1 MVLSNERSNRFASLR
16 LRNTGILGP
25 KKVSVSSE
33 QLVLAVAAFQLCF
46 VNASFWQH
54 LASVIGGFSA
64 EPLTYLS
71 IFVLMLALMSV
82 LYGLIT
88 PSRVTKPVLYLFL
101 ILAATTSYFMDNYGA
116 VIDRHALQSAF
127 ESDARESMEWL
138 SLSMLWP
145 ILLLGVMPVVLIHR
159 FVEIRQRSLKQGMV
173 VRALFLCACLLISA
187 MSIAYSYQTLSSV
200 ARNHPTLRDLIN
212 PFNALNAVRGYVR
225 NSLRVE
231 STELRSIGADAARG
245 PTWARAL
252 ATVQTP
258 KSSEARLAQNPADKP
273 LMPTRKP
280 TLFVMVVGESTRAA
294 SVGLLGYTRDTTPE
308 LAKWPLLLFRDVS
321 SCGTNTATSV
331 PCLFSNLGRAN
342 YDEGVADSQENLLD
356 ILKRAGFAVEWID
369 NNTGSKDV
377 AKRLPEINVAMDT
390 DPALCNAD
398 GCHDEILIRELTN
411 RLPSIHTDTVL
422 VLHMLGSHGPAYFHR
437 YPERFARFTPIC
449 TSVELHKC
457 TQAEVLNSY
466 DNTVLYTDYVLAK
479 ILALLDQHKQ
489 LNTGMLFVSDH
500 GESTGES
507 GYFLHGAPYAIAP
520 KEQTQVPMF
529 FWFSESYGAQRGVQT
544 ACMHAQLQPSTSH
557 DAVFPLVLGMLD
569 IATTA
574 YRADADPFA
583 RCYRQASGSH

>member
-1 MVLSNERSNRFASLR
+1 MVLSSIRGNQLDNVLSRSQRIVGSIKLEM
-16 LRNTGILGP
+16 
-25 KKVSVSSE
+25 SSE
-33 QLVLAVAAFQLCF
+33 QLVLTVAAFQLCF

-54 LASVIGGFSA
+54 LASVIGGLFA

-71 IFVLMLALMSV
+71 IFLLMLALMSL

-88 PSRVTKPVLYLFL
+88 PSRVTKPVLYFFLF
-101 ILAATTSYFMDNYGA
+101 LAATTSYFMDNYGA

-138 SLSMLWP
+138 SASMLWP
-145 ILLLGVMPVVLIHR
+145 ILLLGVLPAVIIHR
-159 FVEIRQRSLKQGMV
+159 FVEIRQRSLKQGIV
-173 VRALFLCACLLISA
+173 ARALFVSACLLISA
-187 MSIAYSYQTLSSV
+187 LSIAYSYQTLSSV
-200 ARNHPTLRDLIN
+200 ARNHPNLRDLIN
-212 PFNALNAVRGYVR
+212 PFNAVNAVRGYVR

-231 STELRSIGADAARG
+231 STDLRSTGADAARG
-245 PTWARAL
+245 PSWANASKIAL
-252 ATVQTP
+252 TP
-258 KSSEARLAQNPADKP
+258 TNAELAQNLADKP

-294 SVGLLGYTRDTTPE
+294 SFGLLGYTRDTTPE

-356 ILKRAGFAVEWID
+356 ILKRTGFAVEWID

-411 RLPSIHTDTVL
+411 RLPSINTDTVL

-437 YPERFARFTPIC
+437 YPERFARFSPIC

-489 LNTGMLFVSDH
+489 LNTGLLFVSDH

-520 KEQTQVPMF
+520 KEQNQVPMF
-529 FWFSESYGAQRGVQT
+529 FWFSNAYATQRGMQT
-544 ACMHAQLQPSTSH
+544 ACMQAQLQPSISH
-557 DAVFPLVLGMLD
+557 DAVFPLVLGVLD
-569 IATTA
+569 IATTV

-583 RCYRQASGSH
+583 RCYFGITS